1 MSGHLSRLDHLR
13 FLAAGL
19 VVVYHYSYMN
29 LPQWSGSN
37 PLVNL
42 VREGHTGVAL
52 FIVMSGFL
60 FGVIT
65 YGKEISYSQF
75 VINRIIRIYPAYLFV
90 LLVGA
95 YITRTS
101 FGVQDILMCLLPFT
115 NSYMPLLQ
123 NGKLAQLW
131 TISIELQYY
140 LIFPFILRFVRI
152 NGLIYCLAL
161 IGLATLM
168 RAIVWEATGTVQD
181 LAYWTIVGR
190 IDQFMIGMMLAY
202 AFKGERLKFGN
213 PLWTLL
219 SSAVLLA
226 VIELFALRGG
236 FFAVGNPGSPY
247 AGWWIVWPDI
257 EGACWGFVM
266 MSYLMCRV
274 RLPRTADRA
283 MSILGQVS
291 YSIYLV
297 HLIVIP
303 AVMRV
308 IPFPLAMGP
317 DLQANVL
324 LTGVLVVLPV
334 VVAVSLAVH
343 LVIERP
349 FFSFKRV
356 YVLPAKPQLHE
367 VVPAVRLHNVA
378 SD

>member
-1 MSGHLSRLDHLR
+1 MSAYLSRLDHLR
-13 FLAAGL
+13 FIAAGL
-19 VVVYHYSYMN
+19 VVVYHYSHMN
-29 LPQWSGSN
+29 LLQRGGSN

-42 VREGHTGVAL
+42 VREGHTGLAL

-65 YGKEISYSQF
+65 YHKEISYSRF
-75 VINRIIRIYPAYLFV
+75 IINRIIRIYPAYVFI

-95 YITRTS
+95 YFTRTS
-101 FGVQDILMCLLPFT
+101 FGTPDVLMCLLPFT

-123 NGKLAQLW
+123 NAQLAHLW
-131 TISIELQYY
+131 TISVVLQYY

-152 NGLIYCLAL
+152 AGPIYCLAL
-161 IGLATLM
+161 IGLATLI

-181 LAYWTIVGR
+181 LAYWTIIGR
-190 IDQFMIGMMLAY
+190 IDQFMIGMVLAY
-202 AFKGERLKFGN
+202 AFKGERLKLGN

-219 SSAVLLA
+219 SLAVLLA
-226 VIELFALRGG
+226 IIELFALQGG
-236 FFAVGNPGSPY
+236 FSAIGNPGSPY
-247 AGWWIVWPDI
+247 EGWWIVWPDI
-257 EGACWGFVM
+257 EGASWGFVM
-266 MSYLMCRV
+266 TSYLMCRV
-274 RLPRTADRA
+274 HLPRTADWA

-303 AVMRV
+303 AVMKFM
-308 IPFPLAMGP
+308 PYPLAMGP
-317 DLQANVL
+317 DFQANVL

-349 FFSFKRV
+349 FFSFKRA
-356 YVLPAKPQLHE
+356 YVLPAKPRLHE
-367 VVPAVRLHNVA
+367 VAPAVRLSNIA
-378 SD
+378 GD

>member
-1 MSGHLSRLDHLR
+1 MSAHLSRLDHLR

-19 VVVYHYSYMN
+19 VVVYHYSHSN

-42 VREGHTGVAL
+42 VREGHTGVGL
-52 FIVMSGFL
+52 FLVMSGFL
-60 FGVIT
+60 FGIIT

-75 VINRIIRIYPAYLFV
+75 IINRIIRIYPAYVFI

-95 YITRTS
+95 YFTRTS
-101 FGVQDILMCLLPFT
+101 FGTQDILVCLLPFV
-115 NSYMPLLQ
+115 NSYTPLLQ
-123 NGKLAQLW
+123 NGQLAHLW

-152 NGLIYCLAL
+152 TGPIYCLAL
-161 IGLATLM
+161 IGLAMLM
-168 RAIVWEATGTVQD
+168 RAIVWAATGTVQD

-190 IDQFMIGMMLAY
+190 IDQFMIGMILAY
-202 AFKGERLKFGN
+202 AFKGEYLKLGN
-213 PLWTLL
+213 PLWTLF
-219 SSAVLLA
+219 SSAMLL
-226 VIELFALRGG
+226 VVVELFALRGG
-236 FFAVGNPGSPY
+236 FFAIGNPRSPY
-247 AGWWIVWPDI
+247 EGWWIVWPDI
-257 EGACWGFVM
+257 EGAAWSFVM

-274 RLPRTADRA
+274 RLPRTVDRA
-283 MSILGQVS
+283 ASILGQIS

-303 AVMRV
+303 AIMKVM
-308 IPFPLAMGP
+308 PYPLAIGP

-324 LTGVLVVLPV
+324 LTGILVVLPV

-356 YVLPAKPQLHE
+356 YILPAKPQLHL
-367 VVPAVRLHNVA
+367 VHPAVHRHA
-378 SD
+378 GR

>member
-19 VVVYHYSYMN
+19 VAVYHYSHFN

-37 PLVNL
+37 PVVNL

-75 VINRIIRIYPAYLFV
+75 IINRIIRIYPAYVFI
-90 LLVGA
+90 LLIGA
-95 YITRTS
+95 YITRAS
-101 FGVQDILMCLLPFT
+101 FGMQDILMSLLPFT

-123 NGKLAQLW
+123 NGKLVHLW

-140 LIFPFILRFVRI
+140 LIFPFILRFVHI
-152 NGLIYCLAL
+152 TGPIYCLAL

-181 LAYWTIVGR
+181 LAYWTIIGR

-202 AFKGERLKFGN
+202 AYKGERLKLGN

-226 VIELFALRGG
+226 IIELFALRGG
-236 FFAVGNPGSPY
+236 YFAIGNPSSPY
-247 AGWWIVWPDI
+247 EGWWIVWPDI
-257 EGACWGFVM
+257 EGAGWGFVM

-274 RLPRTADRA
+274 RLPRTADWA

-297 HLIVIP
+297 HLIVFP
-303 AVMRV
+303 AVMNFM
-308 IPFPLAMGP
+308 PHPLAIGP
-317 DLQANVL
+317 NFQANVL
-324 LTGVLVVLPV
+324 LTGVLVFLPV
-334 VVAVSLAVH
+334 VVVVALAVH

-356 YVLPAKPQLHE
+356 YVLPAKPRLHK
-367 VVPAVRLHNVA
+367 VAPAVRLRNIA
-378 SD
+378 GD

>member
-1 MSGHLSRLDHLR
+1 MSAHLSRLDHLR

-19 VVVYHYSYMN
+19 VVIYHYSHWN

-65 YGKEISYSQF
+65 YGKEISYGQF
-75 VINRIIRIYPAYLFV
+75 IINRIIRIYPAYIFI

-95 YITRTS
+95 YFTRTS
-101 FGVQDILMCLLPFT
+101 FGAQDILMCLLPFT

-152 NGLIYCLAL
+152 SGPIYCLAL

-181 LAYWTIVGR
+181 LAFWTIVGR
-190 IDQFMIGMMLAY
+190 IDQFLIGMMLAY
-202 AFKGERLKFGN
+202 AFKGGCLKLGN

-226 VIELFALRGG
+226 VIQLFALRGG
-236 FFAVGNPGSPY
+236 FFAIGNPGSPY
-247 AGWWIVWPDI
+247 EGWWIVWPDI
-257 EGACWGFVM
+257 EGASWGFVM

-274 RLPRTADRA
+274 RLPRTADWA

-297 HLIVIP
+297 HLIVFS
-303 AVMRV
+303 AVMNFM
-308 IPFPLAMGP
+308 PHPLAIGP
-317 DLQANVL
+317 DFQINVL
-324 LTGVLVVLPV
+324 LTGVLVFLPV

-356 YVLPAKPQLHE
+356 YVLPAKPRLHE
-367 VVPAVRLHNVA
+367 VVPAVRLRNIA
-378 SD
+378 GD